1 MKVCTRIL
9 GYTFNMYL
17 AIDVGGTKTLLAV
30 FDTGGKIIHEHKI
43 LTNHNYEKFLADL
56 KKVSET
62 ELKNY
67 SITYCCCAMPG
78 KIDRSHGIVQHLGN
92 LTWQNIPVKDDLR
105 TILNV
110 PVLIENDA
118 NLAGL
123 HEALLVHQKYNSV
136 LYLTISTGIGDGI
149 IINGKID
156 PNFADSEPG
165 HMVINHNGK
174 MEKWED
180 FASGRALVQRYG
192 KKAKDLNDP
201 NAWEQFAKDVA
212 LGLNEL
218 IAVLQ
223 PQIVLVG
230 GSLGTYFN
238 KYGDLLI
245 KALKK
250 YQNDM
255 VDIPPIIQAK
265 RPEEAVVYGCYDY
278 ICQNL

>member
-1 MKVCTRIL
+1 MGIL

-30 FDTGGKIIHEHKI
+30 FNVNGKIIHEHKF

-56 KKVSET
+56 KTAAET
-62 ELKNY
+62 ELKDY

-78 KIDRSHGIVQHLGN
+78 KIDRARGIVLRCGN
-92 LTWQNIPVKDDLR
+92 LKWQ
-105 TILNV
+105 NV
-110 PVLIENDA
+110 PVQEDLHSILKVPVLLENDA

-123 HEALLVHQKYNSV
+123 HEALLVHERYSNV

-156 PNFADSEPG
+156 PSFADSEPG
-165 HMVINHNGK
+165 HMVMKHDGK
-174 MEKWED
+174 MQKWED
-180 FASGRALVQRYG
+180 FASGRALVRRYG
-192 KKAKDLNDP
+192 KKAKDLNDIKV
-201 NAWEQFAKDVA
+201 WVQFAKDVA
-212 LGLNEL
+212 LGLDEL

-230 GSLGTYFN
+230 GSLGTYFH
-238 KYGDLLI
+238 KYGDLLV
-245 KALKK
+245 KELKK
-250 YQNDM
+250 YQNSM

-265 RPEEAVVYGCYDY
+265 RPEEAVVYGCYDF
-278 ICQNL
+278 IKQHN